1 MQYQTPQFI
10 DIEDKIFGPLTA
22 KQFFYLVGGAAAIFI
37 LYVFF
42 QLWVVILLGL
52 PVGGFALSLTFLKIN
67 GILFPKVLENFLRH
81 SSQQKIF
88 IWKRVPRVRK
98 TSDIFSSTS
107 DVEEIR
113 KQIPIAPKLTESKLQ
128 ELAWSLDIKQKA
140 RK

>member
-22 KQFFYLVGGAAAIFI
+22 KQFFYLLGGAAAIFI

-52 PVGGFALSLTFLKIN
+52 PIGVFSLSLTFLKIN
-67 GILFPKVLENFLRH
+67 GIPFTKVLANFLNH
-81 SSQQKIF
+81 SSQQKVF
-88 IWKRVPRVRK
+88 IWQREQGLTPQTPGFEKEKPGV
-98 TSDIFSSTS
+98 SGGLS
-107 DVEEIR
+107 
-113 KQIPIAPKLTESKLQ
+113 AKLTESKLQ
-128 ELAWSLDIKQKA
+128 ELAWSLDIKQKI

>member
-10 DIEDKIFGPLTA
+10 DIEDKIIGPLTA
-22 KQFFYLVGGAAAIFI
+22 KQFFYLLGGAAGCFI

-52 PVGGFALSLTFLKIN
+52 PIGGLSLALTFLKIN
-67 GILFPKVLENFLRH
+67 GIPFTKVLANFLSH
-81 SSQQKIF
+81 TAQQKVF
-88 IWKRVPRVRK
+88 IWQRSPVLTKPKELPLLSKEGRGEVV
-98 TSDIFSSTS
+98 
-107 DVEEIR
+107 
-113 KQIPIAPKLTESKLQ
+113 APKLTENKLQ

>member
-10 DIEDKIFGPLTA
+10 DVEDKIFGPLTA
-22 KQFFYLVGGAAAIFI
+22 KQFFYLLGGAAAIFI

-52 PVGGFALSLTFLKIN
+52 PIGGFSLALTFLKIN
-67 GILFPKVLENFLRH
+67 GIPFTKVLANFLSH
-81 SSQQKIF
+81 TSQQKVF
-88 IWKRVPRVRK
+88 IWQRVPQK
-98 TSDIFSSTS
+98 SP
-107 DVEEIR
+107 
-113 KQIPIAPKLTESKLQ
+113 PIMKEGGNGARSGEVGVAPKLTESKLQ

>member
-22 KQFFYLVGGAAAIFI
+22 KQFFYLLGGAAAIFI

-52 PVGGFALSLTFLKIN
+52 PTGIFSLSLTFLKIN
-67 GILFPKVLENFLRH
+67 GIPFTRVLANFLSH
-81 SSQQKIF
+81 SSQQKVF
-88 IWKRVPRVRK
+88 IWQQEQKPPAQTPGFEKEKPSVSENL
-98 TSDIFSSTS
+98 T
-107 DVEEIR
+107 
-113 KQIPIAPKLTESKLQ
+113 AKLTESKLQ
-128 ELAWSLDIKQKA
+128 ELAWSLDIKQKI